1 MDENGISVSGSQQWM
16 ALEGGANGR
25 SDGGSYTSRFAA
37 IGASIPEP
45 RVSSEELMATTR
57 HNTRVELERLTG
69 IREHHV
75 VSEGEDSFTLALGAA
90 RDALA
95 HADCAAEDL
104 DVLICSSI
112 SRHVGGLRLQ
122 LEPPVS
128 MSLKHELGAHRAMSY
143 DLSNACA
150 GMMTGVFILNDLI
163 RQGRIRRGMV
173 VSGEYISDLGIN
185 AARELRTV
193 MSKQLASLTLGDAG
207 AAAIIERA
215 PEVLAEGA
223 PGIEVAGFTT
233 LSEHSRLCVAF
244 PAKTGR
250 GETMFTD
257 ARGIHKFAIEASPP
271 LLREV
276 LDQAGLDFDDI
287 DYFIP
292 HQTSAR
298 AIKKGMKD
306 LAERFDVTPKHT
318 VVTVDE
324 FGNTASTSHF
334 VALRKYLREGRFT
347 GEDRVLLLALASGLE
362 VGIIIFTIDELAGR
376 YGHDH

>member
-1 MDENGISVSGSQQWM
+1 MGEGSTHWM
-16 ALEGGANGR
+16 ALEGAAGPGPNGAP
-25 SDGGSYTSRFAA
+25 YTSRFAA
-37 IGASIPEP
+37 VGAAVPEP
-45 RVSSEELMATTR
+45 LVTSEELMATTR
-57 HNTRVELERLTG
+57 HRTHIELERLTG

-75 VSEGEDSFTLALGAA
+75 VAEGEDSYTLALDAA
-90 RDALA
+90 RDALN

-104 DVLICSSI
+104 DMLIVSSI

-128 MSLKHELGAHRAMSY
+128 VMIKQALGAEQAMSL

-173 VSGEYISDLGIN
+173 VSGEYISDLGVN
-185 AARELRTV
+185 AAQEVRTI

-207 AAAIIERA
+207 AAAILERA
-215 PEVLAEGA
+215 PEGA

-233 LSEHSRLCVAF
+233 LSARSRLCLAF
-244 PAKTGR
+244 PAKIGR
-250 GETMFTD
+250 GETMYTD
-257 ARGIHKFAIEASPP
+257 ARAIHKFAIEASPS
-271 LLREV
+271 LLREA
-276 LDQAGLDFDDI
+276 LDQAGLQFDEI

-298 AIKKGMKD
+298 AIKKGMED
-306 LAERFDVTPKHT
+306 LAGRFDTVPKHA

-334 VALRKYLREGRFT
+334 VALCKYLREGRFNAD
-347 GEDRVLLLALASGLE
+347 DRVLLLALASGLE
-362 VGIIIFTIDELAGR
+362 VGIIIFKVDHLVGR

>member
-1 MDENGISVSGSQQWM
+1 MEKSNGSLSGGEHWM
-16 ALEGGANGR
+16 ALEGGADSR
-25 SDGGSYTSRFAA
+25 PSGGLYTSRFAA
-37 IGASIPEP
+37 IGASVPED
-45 RVSSEELMATTR
+45 RLSTDELMASTKHRT
-57 HNTRVELERLTG
+57 HIELERLTG
-69 IREHHV
+69 IRERHIV
-75 VSEGEDSFTLALGAA
+75 AEGEDSYTLALGAA

-104 DVLICSSI
+104 DVLIVSSI
-112 SRHVGGLRLQ
+112 TRHVGGLRMK

-128 MSLKHELGAHRAMSY
+128 VSLKAALGARRAISF

-173 VSGEYISDLGIN
+173 VSGEYISHLGRN
-185 AARELRTV
+185 AAREVRTV

-207 AAAIIERA
+207 AAAILERA
-215 PEVLAEGA
+215 PDGA

-244 PAKTGR
+244 PAKIGPGT
-250 GETMFTD
+250 TMHTD
-257 ARGIHKFAIEASPP
+257 ARVIHKVAIGASPA
-271 LLREV
+271 LLREA
-276 LDQAGLDFDDI
+276 LDQAGLELDEI

-298 AIKKGMKD
+298 AIKQGMKD
-306 LAERFDVTPKHT
+306 LSERWGVAPKHY

-334 VALRKYLREGRFT
+334 VALWKYLSERRFAP
-347 GEDRVLLLALASGLE
+347 EDRVLLLALASGIE
-362 VGIIIFTIDELAGR
+362 VGIVIFKVDQLVGR

>member
-1 MDENGISVSGSQQWM
+1 MEKSGASVNGGEHWM
-16 ALEGGANGR
+16 ALEGGADSPPGA
-25 SDGGSYTSRFAA
+25 GSYTSRFAA
-37 IGASIPEP
+37 IGASVPER
-45 RVSSEELMATTR
+45 RVSTDELMASTKHRT
-57 HNTRVELERLTG
+57 HIELERLTG

-75 VSEGEDSFTLALGAA
+75 VGAGEDSYTLALGAA

-104 DVLICSSI
+104 DMLIVSSI
-112 SRHVGGLRLQ
+112 TRHVGGLRMQ

-128 MSLKHELGAHRAMSY
+128 VSLKEALGARGAISF

-150 GMMTGVFILNDLI
+150 GMLTGVFILNDLI

-173 VSGEYISDLGIN
+173 VSGEYISHLGVN
-185 AARELRTV
+185 AARQVRTV

-207 AAAIIERA
+207 AAAILERA
-215 PEVLAEGA
+215 PEGA

-233 LSEHSRLCVAF
+233 LSAHSRLCLAF
-244 PAKTGR
+244 PAKIGA
-250 GETMFTD
+250 GSSMYTD
-257 ARGIHKFAIEASPP
+257 ARAIHKVAIEATPS

-276 LDQAGLDFDDI
+276 LDQAGLELDQI
-287 DYFIP
+287 DYLIP

-298 AIKKGMKD
+298 AIKKGMED
-306 LAERFDVTPKHT
+306 LSARWGVAPKHW

-334 VALRKYLREGRFT
+334 VALRKYLSEGRFVA
-347 GEDRVLLLALASGLE
+347 EDRVLLLALASGLE
-362 VGIIIFTIDELAGR
+362 VGIVIFKIDELVGR